1 MQGVIH
7 TRKVVSSVFFV
18 AIAIGG
24 FLVPA
29 SSGAQELLP
38 EVEHIWKA
46 QAVSVSSATTTFEA
60 FGVESQSQILEA
72 RILEGERSGEVVQFR
87 NDYILLKS
95 GDRFYLRH
103 SVQPGGEDS
112 FAVFDRDRHLVLG
125 VLALLF
131 VAAVIFLGG
140 IQGVRA
146 LLSLIASFLLIM
158 YVLVPSLLAAYPPVL
173 VSVVIAAGILALA
186 IFLTHGINRGSVVAF
201 VGTVT
206 AVLCTGALAT
216 LVSYF
221 AGFTGLGPD
230 EATYL
235 NLATG
240 GTLDLAGLLLAGIII
255 GMLGVLD
262 DIAITQ
268 VAVVRE
274 LYHATPDMS
283 RHEVYTRA
291 MRVGKEHA
299 GALVNTLVLAYSG
312 AALPLIMLFALS
324 EESMLFFINRE
335 IFAVEIVRALVGS
348 IGLMVAVPVTTALA
362 AWFLRGHAH
371 GVGPVHGHHH
381 G

>member
-1 MQGVIH
+1 MQWLQ
-7 TRKVVSSVFFV
+7 KSLFL
-18 AIAIGG
+18 IAITCGMFTVG
-24 FLVPA
+24 A
-29 SSGAQELLP
+29 STVHAQELLP

-46 QAVSVSSATTTFEA
+46 QVLSVSAATTSYEA
-60 FGVESQSQILEA
+60 FGVESVSQMVEA
-72 RILEGERSGEVVQFR
+72 RIREGVREGEVVRFR
-87 NDYILLKS
+87 NDFILLDAGEK
-95 GDRFYLRH
+95 FYLRH

-112 FAVFDRDRHLVLG
+112 FAVFDRDRQLVLG
-125 VLALLF
+125 LLALLF
-131 VAAVIFLGG
+131 VAAVVGLGG

-146 LLSLIASFLLIM
+146 LLSLSASFLLIM

-173 VSVVIAAGILALA
+173 MSVVIASGILALA
-186 IFLTHGINRGSVVAF
+186 IFITHGINRGSLIAY

-206 AVLCTGALAT
+206 AVLCTGLLASA
-216 LVSYF
+216 VSYV
-221 AGFTGLGPD
+221 AGFTGLGAD

-235 NLATG
+235 NLATK
-240 GTLDLAGLLLAGIII
+240 GTLDLSGLLLAGIII

-274 LYHATPDMS
+274 LYHADS
-283 RHEVYTRA
+283 HLSARSVFTRA

-324 EESMLFFINRE
+324 QESMLFFMNRE

-348 IGLMVAVPVTTALA
+348 IGLMVAVPVTTGLA
-362 AWFLRGHAH
+362 AWLLRGHAASAPLGH
-371 GVGPVHGHHH
+371 AHHH
-381 G
+381 

>member
-1 MQGVIH
+1 MQWLQKCLFLAALTCGAFAVGSH
-7 TRKVVSSVFFV
+7 T
-18 AIAIGG
+18 AH
-24 FLVPA
+24 
-29 SSGAQELLP
+29 AQELLP

-46 QAVSVSSATTTFEA
+46 QALSVSAATTTYEA
-60 FGVESQSQILEA
+60 FGVESVSQMVEA
-72 RILEGERSGEVVQFR
+72 RIREGERAGEVVHFR
-87 NDYILLKS
+87 NDFILLSDGEK
-95 GDRFYLRH
+95 FYLRH

-112 FAVFDRDRHLVLG
+112 FAVFDRDRQLVLG
-125 VLALLF
+125 LLAFLF
-131 VAAVIFLGG
+131 VVAVVGLGG
-140 IQGVRA
+140 VQGVRA
-146 LLSLIASFLLIM
+146 LLSLGASFLLIM
-158 YVLVPSLLAAYPPVL
+158 FVLVPSLLAAYPPVL
-173 VSVVIAAGILALA
+173 MSVVIAAGILALA
-186 IFLTHGINRGSVVAF
+186 IFITHGVNRGSLIAY

-206 AVLCTGALAT
+206 AVLFTGLLAAA
-216 LVSYF
+216 VSYL

-235 NLATG
+235 NLATH

-274 LYHATPDMS
+274 LYHADAHLS
-283 RHEVYTRA
+283 ARDVFTRA

-324 EESMLFFINRE
+324 QESMLFFMNRE

-348 IGLMVAVPVTTALA
+348 IGLMVAVPVTTGLA
-362 AWFLRGHAH
+362 AWFLRGYAHAA
-371 GVGPVHGHHH
+371 GPVHGHHH